1 MFLKEMLCMSMVL
14 LLGVSEVVASG
25 QGDEMRGNQKLRN
38 QEESSIDN
46 LEKMYGALD
55 SDEEENQEISITI
68 SAVGDCTFG
77 SDRSSPSSVNF
88 YAVKKKQK
96 ADYFFKKVKKVFAAD
111 DLTIAN
117 LEGTLT
123 KRGSRQPKK
132 YAFRGDPSYVNIL
145 KKGKIEAVSF
155 ANNHCRDFGQV
166 SYTDTRKTL
175 EKAGIKYA
183 SYSKVGIY
191 KVKGKRI
198 GMIAVCG
205 LEGLSGSE
213 ALVKSGIKK
222 LKKKKAD
229 LIIVSMHAGIE
240 YLKSADSTQ
249 KSLSHYA
256 IDRGADLVLGHHP
269 HIIQGIEKYKGKYI
283 AYSLGNFCFGGNTN
297 PRDKDT
303 MIYQQTF
310 YFKGKKLKKKTE
322 VKLIPCSLSS
332 KSYINDYQ
340 PKIAGKEQAAR
351 ILSKMKSYSLTV
363 KLKKGKGKIR
373 NIICK

>member
-1 MFLKEMLCMSMVL
+1 MVFRK
-14 LLGVSEVVASG
+14 LLGMGLAVFLGISEVMIPGPEAAKAKNKK
-25 QGDEMRGNQKLRN
+25 E
-38 QEESSIDN
+38 
-46 LEKMYGALD
+46 
-55 SDEEENQEISITI
+55 EISITI

-77 SDRSSPSSVNF
+77 TDRSSPSGSSF

-123 KRGSRQPKK
+123 KRGSRQPKRF
-132 YAFRGDPSYVNIL
+132 AFRGDPSYVNIL

-155 ANNHCRDFGQV
+155 ANNHCRDFGEV
-166 SYTDTRKTL
+166 SYQDTRATL
-175 EKAGIKYA
+175 EKAGVKYA

-191 KVKGKRI
+191 KTKGKKI
-198 GMIAVCG
+198 GMIAVNG

-213 ALVKSGIKK
+213 KLVLSGIQK

-240 YLKSADSTQ
+240 HTS
-249 KSLSHYA
+249 SLNSVQTSLAHYA
-256 IDRGADLVLGHHP
+256 IDHGANLVLGHHP
-269 HIIQGIEKYKGKYI
+269 HVIQTMEKYKGKFI
-283 AYSLGNFCFGGNTN
+283 VYSLGNFCFGGNTN
-297 PRDKDT
+297 PSDKDT

-310 YFKGKKLKKKTE
+310 HFKGQKLKKKTE

-332 KSYINDYQ
+332 KTYINDYQ
-340 PKIAGKEQAAR
+340 PKIAEGKQAER
-351 ILSKMKSYSLTV
+351 IFSRMKSYSPTV
-363 KLKKGKGKIR
+363 KIGHGKGKVK
-373 NIICK
+373 NFVCK